1 MCALLCALFWKITE
15 EKYMENKYYSNY
27 FKSIG
32 QGLEKSLYYV
42 NQQVSEPEL
51 FFQTIKGILTKLR
64 ETRNKIYF
72 FGNGASAAFAN
83 HMALDF
89 SKNGKILS
97 RSLSDSAL
105 LTALSNDYSYDKA
118 MLEYLKI
125 EGVSKDDLV
134 ITISS
139 SGNSP
144 NVVSVLEYCKE
155 NNIKS
160 LALSGLK
167 NDNKSITLADYSIY
181 VPMKTYGM
189 VECIHQIFL
198 HLILDESMEIFEWDR
213 NEFQNMN
220 ASNFKL

>member
-1 MCALLCALFWKITE
+1 MKSLYF
-15 EKYMENKYYSNY
+15 SNY
-27 FKSIG
+27 FNSINK
-32 QGLEKSLYYV
+32 GLVDSQYFF
-42 NQQVSEPEL
+42 NQIKIDADS
-51 FFQTIKGILTKLR
+51 FFEDIKGILLKLR
-64 ETRNKIYF
+64 ETNNRIYF

-97 RSLSDSAL
+97 RSLSDSSL
-105 LTALSNDYSYDKA
+105 LTALSNDYSYENA

-125 EGVSKDDLV
+125 EGVTKEDFV

-144 NVVSVLEYCKE
+144 NIISVLNYC
-155 NNIKS
+155 NGVNIKS

-167 NDNKSITLADYSIY
+167 DDNKSIALADYSIY

-198 HLILDESMEIFEWDR
+198 HLMLDESMGIEEWER
-213 NEFQNMN
+213 NESQNMN
-220 ASNFKL
+220 SKNFKL

>member
-1 MCALLCALFWKITE
+1 
-15 EKYMENKYYSNY
+15 
-27 FKSIG
+27 
-32 QGLEKSLYYV
+32 
-42 NQQVSEPEL
+42 
-51 FFQTIKGILTKLR
+51 
-64 ETRNKIYF
+64 
-72 FGNGASAAFAN
+72 
-83 HMALDF
+83 
-89 SKNGKILS
+89 
-97 RSLSDSAL
+97 
-105 LTALSNDYSYDKA
+105 

-125 EGVSKDDLV
+125 EGVTKDDLV

-155 NNIKS
+155 NNINS
-160 LALSGLK
+160 LGLSGLK
-167 NDNKSITLADYSIY
+167 KDNKSITLSNYSIY

-220 ASNFKL
+220 SNAFKL

>member
-1 MCALLCALFWKITE
+1 
-15 EKYMENKYYSNY
+15 MEDTYYSKY
-27 FKSIG
+27 FNSIG
-32 QGLEKSLYYV
+32 QGLV
-42 NQQVSEPEL
+42 NSVYCLNQNTIKPEL
-51 FFQTIKGILTKLR
+51 FFETIKQVLIHLR
-64 ETRNKIYF
+64 EAKNKLYF

-89 SKNGKILS
+89 AKNGKILS
-97 RSLSDSAL
+97 RSLSDSAM
-105 LTALSNDYSYDKA
+105 LTALSNDYSYENA

-125 EGVSKDDLV
+125 EGVTKDDLV

-144 NVVSVLEYCKE
+144 NVISVLEYCKE
-155 NNIKS
+155 NHIKS

-167 NDNKSITLADYSIY
+167 KDNKSIALADYSIY

-198 HLILDESMEIFEWDR
+198 HLILDESMDIFEWDR

>member
-1 MCALLCALFWKITE
+1 
-15 EKYMENKYYSNY
+15 MENKYHLNY
-27 FKSIG
+27 FNSIAK
-32 QGLEKSLYYV
+32 GLADSIYFIDQNASK
-42 NQQVSEPEL
+42 PEL
-51 FFQTIKGILTKLR
+51 FFKAVKDTLNNLR
-64 ETRNKIYF
+64 NNQNKIYF
-72 FGNGASAAFAN
+72 FGNGASSAFAN

-105 LTALSNDYSYDKA
+105 LTALSNDYSYENA

-125 EGVSKDDLV
+125 EGITNHDLV

-144 NVVSVLEYCKE
+144 NIVNVLNFCKE
-155 NNIKS
+155 KNIKS

-167 NDNKSITLADYSIY
+167 NYNKSIELSDYSIY
-181 VPMKTYGM
+181 VPMKTYGI

-198 HLILDESMEIFEWDR
+198 HLILDESMEIFEWKR
-213 NEFQNMN
+213 NDYQNMS
-220 ASNFKL
+220 AANFNL

>member
-1 MCALLCALFWKITE
+1 
-15 EKYMENKYYSNY
+15 MENKYYANYFNSISDGLLNSNY
-27 FKSIG
+27 YI
-32 QGLEKSLYYV
+32 
-42 NQQVSEPEL
+42 NHAISEPDD
-51 FFQTIKGILTKLR
+51 FFQKIKNVLNNLR
-64 ETRNKIYF
+64 ENKNKIYF

-105 LTALSNDYSYDKA
+105 LTALSNDYSYENA

-125 EGVSKDDLV
+125 EGVTKEDLV

-144 NVVSVLEYCKE
+144 NVVSVLNYCK
-155 NNIKS
+155 NNLIS
-160 LALSGLK
+160 TLALSGLK
-167 NDNKSITLADYSIY
+167 NDNKSIEIADYSIY

-213 NEFQNMN
+213 KEFQNMN
-220 ASNFKL
+220 SSNFKL

>member
-1 MCALLCALFWKITE
+1 
-15 EKYMENKYYSNY
+15 MENKYYSNY
-27 FKSIG
+27 FKSIS
-32 QGLEKSLYYV
+32 QGLEKSVYYV
-42 NQQVSEPEL
+42 NQEVSEPEL
-51 FFQTIKGILTKLR
+51 FFQIINDIVTKLR
-64 ETRNKIYF
+64 ETGNKIFF

-97 RSLSDSAL
+97 RSLSDSAM
-105 LTALSNDYSYDKA
+105 LTALSNDYSYENA

-125 EGVSKDDLV
+125 EGITEDDLV

-144 NVVSVLEYCKE
+144 NIVNVLNYCKE
-155 NNIKS
+155 NNIKT
-160 LALSGLK
+160 LGLSGLK
-167 NDNKSITLADYSIY
+167 NDNKSILLSDYSIY

-198 HLILDESMEIFEWDR
+198 HLILDESMDIFEWDR

-220 ASNFKL
+220 SSNFKL

>member
-1 MCALLCALFWKITE
+1 MS
-15 EKYMENKYYSNY
+15 NHYYLNY
-27 FKSIG
+27 IKSIE
-32 QGLEKSLYYV
+32 QGLKNSIYHL
-42 NQQVSEPEL
+42 NQETSTPED
-51 FFQTIKGILTKLR
+51 FFKKIKKTLDNIRIK
-64 ETRNKIYF
+64 RNKIYF

-97 RSLSDSAL
+97 RSLSDSAM
-105 LTALSNDYSYDKA
+105 LTALANDYSYDQA

-125 EGVSKDDLV
+125 EGVNKDDLV

-144 NVVSVLEYCKE
+144 NVVSVLNHCKE

-167 NDNKSITLADYSIY
+167 QDNKSILLADYSIY

-198 HLILDESMEIFEWDR
+198 HLILDQSMDIFEWDR
-213 NEFQNMN
+213 SEFQNMD
-220 ASNFKL
+220 SKNFTL

>member
-1 MCALLCALFWKITE
+1 
-15 EKYMENKYYSNY
+15 MENKYYSKY
-27 FKSIG
+27 FESIRR
-32 QGLEKSLYYV
+32 GLEESIYYAK
-42 NQQVSEPEL
+42 QQLSESEF
-51 FFQTIKGILTKLR
+51 FFQSIQQILIKIR
-64 ETRNKIYF
+64 ETKSKIYF

-105 LTALSNDYSYDKA
+105 LTALSNDYSYENA

-125 EGVSKDDLV
+125 EGVTKDDLV

-144 NVVSVLEYCKE
+144 NIVSVLNYCKE
-155 NNIKS
+155 NHIKS

-167 NDNKSITLADYSIY
+167 KDNKSISLADYSIY

-213 NEFQNMN
+213 VEYQNMHI
-220 ASNFKL
+220 SSFKL

>member
-1 MCALLCALFWKITE
+1 
-15 EKYMENKYYSNY
+15 MENKYYSNY
-27 FKSIG
+27 FKSIS
-32 QGLEKSLYYV
+32 QGLEESLYYY
-42 NQQVSEPEL
+42 NQQLSEPHL
-51 FFQTIKGILTKLR
+51 FFQTIKGVLKNLR
-64 ETRNKIYF
+64 ETKNKIYF

-97 RSLSDSAL
+97 RSLSNSTL
-105 LTALSNDYSYDKA
+105 LTALSNDYSYENA
-118 MLEYLKI
+118 MLEFLKM
-125 EGVSKDDLV
+125 EGVNNDDLV

-144 NVVSVLEYCKE
+144 NIISVLNYCKE
-155 NNIKS
+155 NNIQS

-167 NDNKSITLADYSIY
+167 KDNNSIELADYSIY

-213 NEFQNMN
+213 NDFQNMN

>member
-1 MCALLCALFWKITE
+1 MK
-15 EKYMENKYYSNY
+15 NKYYTNY

-32 QGLEKSLYYV
+32 QGLKASIYYLEMQKV
-42 NQQVSEPEL
+42 EPEL
-51 FFQTIKGILTKLR
+51 FFEKIKSILINLR
-64 ETRNKIYF
+64 VTSGKIYF

-97 RSLSDSAL
+97 RSLSDSSL
-105 LTALSNDYSYDKA
+105 LTALSNDYSYENA

-125 EGVSKDDLV
+125 EGATNEDFI

-144 NVVSVLEYCKE
+144 NIVSVLNYCRGI
-155 NNIKS
+155 NIKS

-167 NDNKSITLADYSIY
+167 DDNKSIALADYSIY

-198 HLILDESMEIFEWDR
+198 HLMLDESMGIEEWER
-213 NEFQNMN
+213 NESQNMN
-220 ASNFKL
+220 SKSFKL

>member
-1 MCALLCALFWKITE
+1 
-15 EKYMENKYYSNY
+15 MENKYYSSY
-27 FKSIG
+27 FKSIN
-32 QGLEKSLYYV
+32 QGLEESLYFI
-42 NQQVSEPEL
+42 NQDLSEPDV
-51 FFQTIKGILTKLR
+51 FFQTVKSNLTKLR
-64 ETRNKIYF
+64 ETESKIYF

-89 SKNGKILS
+89 SKNGKIIS

-105 LTALSNDYSYDKA
+105 LTALSNDYSYENA

-125 EGVSKDDLV
+125 EGVTKDDLV

-144 NVVSVLEYCKE
+144 NIVSVLKYCNV
-155 NNIKS
+155 NNIKT

-167 NDNKSITLADYSIY
+167 SDNKSIMLANYSIY

-198 HLILDESMEIFEWDR
+198 HLILDEYMDIFEWDR
-213 NEFQNMN
+213 EGFQNMN
-220 ASNFKL
+220 AKEFKL

>member
-1 MCALLCALFWKITE
+1 
-15 EKYMENKYYSNY
+15 MENKYYSNY

-32 QGLEKSLYYV
+32 QGLMDSIYYLD
-42 NQQVSEPEL
+42 QQKIEPEL
-51 FFQTIKGILTKLR
+51 FFETIKGILIKLR
-64 ETRNKIYF
+64 ESRNKIYF

-105 LTALSNDYSYDKA
+105 LTALSNDYSYEKA

-125 EGVSKDDLV
+125 EGVTKDDLV

-144 NVVSVLEYCKE
+144 NIVSVLKYCKDH
-155 NNIKS
+155 NINS

-167 NDNKSITLADYSIY
+167 KDNKSISLADYSIY

-213 NEFQNMN
+213 VEYQDMN
-220 ASNFKL
+220 ISSFKL

>member
-1 MCALLCALFWKITE
+1 MLLIFIYT
-15 EKYMENKYYSNY
+15 
-27 FKSIG
+27 
-32 QGLEKSLYYV
+32 
-42 NQQVSEPEL
+42 
-51 FFQTIKGILTKLR
+51 
-64 ETRNKIYF
+64 KIYF

-89 SKNGKILS
+89 SKNGKILA
-97 RSLSDSAL
+97 RSLSDSAM
-105 LTALSNDYSYDKA
+105 LTALANDYTYELA

-125 EGVSKDDLV
+125 EGVNKDDLV

-144 NVVSVLEYCKE
+144 NVVSVLNHCKE

-167 NDNKSITLADYSIY
+167 QDNKSIILADYSIY

-198 HLILDESMEIFEWDR
+198 HLILDQSMDIFEWDR
-213 NEFQNMN
+213 QVFQNMN
-220 ASNFKL
+220 SKNFTL

>member
-1 MCALLCALFWKITE
+1 MQYKFYT
-15 EKYMENKYYSNY
+15 NY
-27 FKSIG
+27 FKSIS
-32 QGLEKSLYYV
+32 QGLADSLYFLD
-42 NQQVSEPEL
+42 QQKVEPEL
-51 FFQTIKGILTKLR
+51 FFEKIKGILLNLK
-64 ETRNKIYF
+64 ETRNKVYF

-89 SKNGKILS
+89 SKNGKILA

-105 LTALSNDYSYDKA
+105 ITALSNDYSFDKA

-125 EGVSKDDLV
+125 EGVTKDDLV

-144 NVVSVLEYCKE
+144 NVVNVLEYCKE
-155 NNIKS
+155 NNYKS

-167 NDNKSITLADYSIY
+167 KDNKSIELAGHCIY

-198 HLILDESMEIFEWDR
+198 HLILDESMGISEWNR

-220 ASNFKL
+220 SSEFKL

>member
-1 MCALLCALFWKITE
+1 MK
-15 EKYMENKYYSNY
+15 NKYYLNY
-27 FKSIG
+27 FNSIG
-32 QGLEKSLYYV
+32 QGLKESIYYI
-42 NQQVSEPEL
+42 NQRLSEPEY
-51 FFQTIKGILTKLR
+51 FFQIIKTNLKKLR
-64 ETRNKIYF
+64 ETKSKIYF

-105 LTALSNDYSYDKA
+105 LTALSNDYSFENA
-118 MLEYLKI
+118 MLEFLKI
-125 EGVSKDDLV
+125 EGVTKEDLV

-144 NVVSVLEYCKE
+144 NVVSVLNYCKE

-167 NDNKSITLADYSIY
+167 NDNKSITIADYSIY

-198 HLILDESMEIFEWDR
+198 HLILDESMEIFEWER

>member
-1 MCALLCALFWKITE
+1 
-15 EKYMENKYYSNY
+15 MENRYYSNY

-32 QGLEKSLYYV
+32 QGLMDSMYYLD
-42 NQQVSEPEL
+42 QQKIEPEL
-51 FFQTIKGILTKLR
+51 FFETIKGILIKLR
-64 ETRNKIYF
+64 ESRNKIYF

-89 SKNGKILS
+89 SKNGKILA

-105 LTALSNDYSYDKA
+105 LTALSNDYSYENA
-118 MLEYLKI
+118 MLEFLKI
-125 EGVSKDDLV
+125 EGITNDDLV

-144 NVVSVLEYCKE
+144 NIVSVLNYCKE
-155 NNIKS
+155 NHIKS

-167 NDNKSITLADYSIY
+167 KDNKSIALADYSIY

-198 HLILDESMEIFEWDR
+198 HLILDESMDIFEWER
-213 NEFQNMN
+213 NEIQNMN
-220 ASNFKL
+220 SSNFKL

>member
-1 MCALLCALFWKITE
+1 
-15 EKYMENKYYSNY
+15 MENKYYSNY
-27 FKSIG
+27 FKSIS
-32 QGLEKSLYYV
+32 QGLEESLYYA
-42 NQQVSEPEL
+42 NQQISEPEL
-51 FFQTIKGILTKLR
+51 FFQTIKGALKKLR
-64 ETRNKIYF
+64 ETKNKIYF

-105 LTALSNDYSYDKA
+105 LTALSNDYSYENA
-118 MLEYLKI
+118 MLEFLKI
-125 EGVSKDDLV
+125 EGVTKDDLV

-144 NVVSVLEYCKE
+144 NILSVLNYCKE

-167 NDNKSITLADYSIY
+167 KENKSIKIADYSIY
-181 VPMKTYGM
+181 VPMKTYGI

-213 NEFQNMN
+213 YDFQNI
-220 ASNFKL
+220 SFSILL

>member
-1 MCALLCALFWKITE
+1 
-15 EKYMENKYYSNY
+15 MENKYYSNY
-27 FKSIG
+27 FKSVG
-32 QGLEKSLYYV
+32 QGLEESLYYR
-42 NQQVSEPEL
+42 NQQLSEPEI
-51 FFQTIKGILTKLR
+51 FFRTIKGIIKKLR
-64 ETRNKIYF
+64 DTKSKIYF

-105 LTALSNDYSYDKA
+105 LTALSNDYSYENA
-118 MLEYLKI
+118 MLEYLKM

-144 NVVSVLEYCKE
+144 NVISVLNYCNE
-155 NNIKS
+155 NGIQS

-167 NDNKSITLADYSIY
+167 KDNKSITLADYSIY

-213 NEFQNMN
+213 VDYQNMN
-220 ASNFKL
+220 NSSFKL

>member
-1 MCALLCALFWKITE
+1 
-15 EKYMENKYYSNY
+15 MENKYYSNY
-27 FKSIG
+27 FKSIS
-32 QGLEKSLYYV
+32 QGLEESLYYA
-42 NQQVSEPEL
+42 NQQLSEPEL
-51 FFQTIKGILTKLR
+51 FFQSINGILKNLKDTKS
-64 ETRNKIYF
+64 KIYF

-97 RSLSDSAL
+97 RSLSDSAM
-105 LTALSNDYSYDKA
+105 LTALANDYSYEQA

-144 NVVSVLEYCKE
+144 NILNVLSHCKE
-155 NNIKS
+155 NKIKT

-167 NDNKSITLADYSIY
+167 QDNKSITLADYSIY

-198 HLILDESMEIFEWDR
+198 H
-213 NEFQNMN
+213 
-220 ASNFKL
+220 